1 MEEEDCMTKQNKGTG
16 RLFAGMSEDESR
28 KIIEVCDKKSLMA
41 GEILFQ
47 EGETADTLWII
58 QSGRVDIFKNIRAEI
73 DRTLA
78 SLGAGEVIGE
88 MGFIDHSSRS
98 AGARTTETTEFQV
111 LSLAAFQQI
120 EQNHPALAAQFFRN
134 LSIILAE
141 RLRTT
146 IELYR
151 ESVVFCIEATGAG
164 RLNLLALSEELKPV
178 SLLLSSGTTVS
189 GHILQMD
196 QSPAGYTIVIKDKN
210 GKLGIIPYQAI
221 QQITLE

>member
-1 MEEEDCMTKQNKGTG
+1 MAGDVRSAG
-16 RLFAGMSEDESR
+16 RLFAGLSADDVQL
-28 KIIEVCDKKSLMA
+28 ITAVCEKRMLLA

-47 EGETADTLWII
+47 EGESGETVWII
-58 QSGRVDIFKNIRAEI
+58 QSGRVDIFKNIRGDI

-78 SLGAGEVIGE
+78 SLGTGEVIGE
-88 MGFIDHSSRS
+88 MGFIDHSRRS
-98 AGARTTETTEFQV
+98 AGARTTEPTEFLV
-111 LSLAAFQQI
+111 LSQSAFLQI
-120 EQNHPALAAQFFRN
+120 EHECPALAAQFYRN
-134 LSIILAE
+134 LATTLTE

-151 ESVVFCIEATGAG
+151 ESVAFCIEATGAG

-178 SLLLSSGTTVS
+178 TLLLSSGITVS

>member
-1 MEEEDCMTKQNKGTG
+1 MVGNERGTG
-16 RLFAGMSEDESR
+16 RLFAELSPEDVQ
-28 KIIEVCDKKSLMA
+28 KIIAVCEKRMLLA

-47 EGETADTLWII
+47 EGDSGETVWII
-58 QSGRVDIFKNIRAEI
+58 QSGRVDIYKNIRGDI

-78 SLGAGEVIGE
+78 SLGSGEVIGE
-88 MGFIDHSSRS
+88 MGFIDHSRRS
-98 AGARTTETTEFQV
+98 AGARTTEPTEFLV
-111 LSLAAFQQI
+111 LSQSSFQQI
-120 EQNHPALAAQFFRN
+120 EQACPTLAARFYRN
-134 LSIILAE
+134 IATTLSE

-151 ESVVFCIEATGAG
+151 ESVAFCIEATGAG

-178 SLLLSSGTTVS
+178 TLLLSSGISVS

-221 QQITLE
+221 QQISLE

>member
-1 MEEEDCMTKQNKGTG
+1 MTGDERG
-16 RLFAGMSEDESR
+16 VSRLFAGLSTEDVQRILAVCEK
-28 KIIEVCDKKSLMA
+28 KIFLT
-41 GEILFQ
+41 GETLFQ
-47 EGETADTLWII
+47 EGEIGDTVWII
-58 QSGRVDIFKNIRAEI
+58 QSGRVDIYKNIRGDI

-78 SLGAGEVIGE
+78 SLGPGEVIGE
-88 MGFIDHSSRS
+88 MGFIDHSRRS
-98 AGARTTETTEFQV
+98 AGARTTEPTEFWV
-111 LSLAAFQQI
+111 LSQMAFLSI
-120 EQNHPALAAQFFRN
+120 EQEHPALASQFYRN
-134 LSIILAE
+134 LATTLSE

-151 ESVVFCIEATGAG
+151 ESVAFCIEATGAG

-178 SLLLSSGTTVS
+178 TLLLSSGITVS

-221 QQITLE
+221 QQISLE

>member
-1 MEEEDCMTKQNKGTG
+1 MAGDAQGAS
-16 RLFAGMSEDESR
+16 RLFAGLSTDDVQR
-28 KIIEVCDKKSLMA
+28 VITVCEKRMLLA

-47 EGETADTLWII
+47 EGDSGETVWII
-58 QSGRVDIFKNIRAEI
+58 QSGRVDIFKNIRGEI
-73 DRTLA
+73 DRILA

-88 MGFIDHSSRS
+88 MGFIDHSRRS
-98 AGARTTETTEFQV
+98 AGARTTEPTEFLV
-111 LSLAAFQQI
+111 LSQSAFLEI
-120 EQNHPALAAQFFRN
+120 EHECPALAAQFYRN
-134 LSIILAE
+134 LATTLTG

-151 ESVVFCIEATGAG
+151 ESVAFCIEATGAG

-178 SLLLSSGTTVS
+178 TLLLSSGTTVS